1 MYSSFKVVRNKDTA
15 SVALHGRDEDDKGSF
30 IGFVGLHIAGPQASS
45 SGTQSNDDIDKNKV
59 SFIYIKMRLL
69 LKIKFLGSKLY
80 YPIYPRDL
88 GEELIDPRI
97 EIHCTLIR
105 QRTKTCSF
113 HRNLPK

>member
-1 MYSSFKVVRNKDTA
+1 MDSSFKVICNKETA
-15 SVALHGRDEDDKGSF
+15 LVALHGRDEDDKGSF
-30 IGFVGLHIAGPQASS
+30 IGSVGPHIAGPKASS

-69 LKIKFLGSKLY
+69 LEIKFLGLKLY

-88 GEELIDPRI
+88 VEELIDPKI

-105 QRTKTCSF
+105 QRTETCSF

>member
-1 MYSSFKVVRNKDTA
+1 MYSSFRIICNKDTV
-15 SVALHGRDEDDKGSF
+15 SVALHGRDEDAKGSF
-30 IGFVGLHIAGPQASS
+30 IGFVGLHIAGPKASS

-59 SFIYIKMRLL
+59 SFIDIKMGLL
-69 LKIKFLGSKLY
+69 LEIKFLGSKLY

-88 GEELIDPRI
+88 VEELIDPKI